1 MRKMNFMV
9 AAAVAASCAVASL
22 PVVVTPDSPTAV
34 EMSAA
39 KELAGELGKCLGE
52 TPKIVAEA
60 DLAKDG
66 RACRPATAA
75 RLFVG
80 ATKTAKAARGAAA
93 DGSASRP
100 YQVDEVFLK
109 SVDGGVVMDGD
120 PARAPLY
127 AVDLYLEKYCGVRWW
142 TSDAAT
148 HPKLG
153 AAPVKDISLSYAP
166 QFKFRETYYLD
177 GFDPLFKVRSK
188 GNFTSLTRYLLTDV
202 KFIPPELGGNHRLYF
217 FKGRHSAYH
226 SFFEVLPPNVYFEK
240 HPEWYSL
247 VGGKRVPKQLCLAN
261 AEMKAEYIKET
272 LKRLRE
278 DSSVDFIQVSQNDG
292 RGGYCTCEKCKA
304 MMDEDG
310 GVPSGPYLRF
320 ANDVAEAV
328 EREFPNVRI
337 DTFAYLFTRKAPTK
351 TKPRPNVV
359 VRLCDIEC
367 DFARPLAE
375 PLSPHKADFAKD
387 LADWRRVA
395 GGNLFI
401 WDYLAN
407 FHSYMMPHPN
417 IGSIAPNIRLF
428 AENGAVGVFEQG
440 DALCSAGSFATLR
453 HYVAAHLLWDPKDDE
468 NRLIDEFLN
477 GYYGTAA
484 APFLKKFIAVVE
496 AGPRKTR
503 QAVPCYHK
511 GAPFLGADDK
521 LEAAKLMDEAVA
533 AAAKEGEPFAWR
545 VRRERLSIDHM
556 MLLNYDILRKTA
568 AKLGYK
574 WTRPATKAEAV
585 ENWIRDV
592 KSFGVKARRETTR
605 AKEIDD
611 YFNSLR
617 KESTSAASASA
628 TTVPVGDVRVGFT
641 IETGEWKPSTNA
653 KTGGGIGSD
662 RALVHASI
670 IPHGQ
675 MKSLSVTTNG
685 NVVTAVWKGHPVCG
699 DNFTVTAKMRLL
711 GGRGAPALPG
721 GFEYIGF
728 EYSGNES
735 GQYPK
740 RIVFP
745 EVVVPRT
752 AKTAL
757 FRPFFAGDI
766 LRPDWSKMKTM
777 QRVYSSGL
785 IFKVFNYMA
794 ALEEGGVSH
803 FFDQRG
809 DARLHAAAFE
819 VTVGSAPNTLVLRNI
834 WLPPVSEETRKAG
847 SLPYPGVYAP
857 YRGGWYE
864 AAKMHRAWMETQ
876 PWFKAAAARDFS
888 KLREIDL
895 WMWSRGNIAVSEP
908 PVHWFMKETGLKV
921 ALDWYWWHNVPYDTS
936 YPFFWPP
943 RDGED
948 AFRAAVK
955 RMKDRGAFLQVYT
968 NGMLWDEDD
977 PRWAEGGLES
987 TIVRDNGKIWGT
999 TFNPFTKQSQ
1009 GHMCG
1014 EAPKFHAKMRA
1025 LEKTLASTGLDGVYM
1040 DMISCA
1046 AHLPCFNP
1054 RHKHAPGDAHAL
1066 IEGYRDYVD
1075 AVHSDNPGFL
1085 LSSEATSEAYLDRFE
1100 SFIMLYSSWERN
1112 GLGTMPR
1119 VEPVP
1124 AVTVIYRGAGVLYG
1138 SFATP
1143 GGIPGWDPLWGPCP
1157 DKPDVERQVAKYP
1170 DQFAVEFARGIVWGV
1185 QPMVHNFVM
1194 RDVTNPRIAKDIQ
1207 FMKDSAKFYHDHK
1220 DFLFDGEMLKPARFT
1235 CATKRVPFLRT
1246 SSYKRPHESK
1256 ECVQPALP
1264 TVFHSE
1270 WRAPD
1275 GRVAAVLVNWTRE
1288 EQEYEIEFGDVKRR
1302 GKLSPLSWRL
1312 LNFAPDV

>member
-1 MRKMNFMV
+1 MKSKLTILVGALCLAFSHPGAAKVGFHLATKEEGRALITADDTYISRSTPSDFRLRLGRDNVTAADYKEFASRQVRDFSESDRLAISNAFARLNRRFAALGFKSPLTNEVVLVKTTMREEFR
-9 AAAVAASCAVASL
+9 AAGYTRGSAVYLREDLPPNAPDMMLDQFLAHEVFHVLSRQSPEFRRRMYEAIGFSICEEPKFSEEVRAHIANNPDVERYDCKGVFTIDGKPTEATIVTYL
-22 PVVVTPDSPTAV
+22 PDLNCRPRDFFRKVRPVVVPISQPGRVLRTEEVPDFWKVVGKNTGYVIAAEECVADNFALALMVFDNPEV
-34 EMSAA
+34 MST
-39 KELAGELGKCLGE
+39 L
-52 TPKIVAEA
+52 P
-60 DLAKDG
+60 
-66 RACRPATAA
+66 
-75 RLFVG
+75 
-80 ATKTAKAARGAAA
+80 
-93 DGSASRP
+93 
-100 YQVDEVFLK
+100 
-109 SVDGGVVMDGD
+109 
-120 PARAPLY
+120 
-127 AVDLYLEKYCGVRWW
+127 
-142 TSDAAT
+142 
-148 HPKLG
+148 
-153 AAPVKDISLSYAP
+153 
-166 QFKFRETYYLD
+166 
-177 GFDPLFKVRSK
+177 
-188 GNFTSLTRYLLTDV
+188 N
-202 KFIPPELGGNHRLYF
+202 PE
-217 FKGRHSAYH
+217 
-226 SFFEVLPPNVYFEK
+226 
-240 HPEWYSL
+240 
-247 VGGKRVPKQLCLAN
+247 
-261 AEMKAEYIKET
+261 I
-272 LKRLRE
+272 
-278 DSSVDFIQVSQNDG
+278 
-292 RGGYCTCEKCKA
+292 
-304 MMDEDG
+304 
-310 GVPSGPYLRF
+310 
-320 ANDVAEAV
+320 
-328 EREFPNVRI
+328 
-337 DTFAYLFTRKAPTK
+337 TRKIIAALKGEFKKKPSTAPKRT
-351 TKPRPNVV
+351 
-359 VRLCDIEC
+359 
-367 DFARPLAE
+367 
-375 PLSPHKADFAKD
+375 
-387 LADWRRVA
+387 
-395 GGNLFI
+395 
-401 WDYLAN
+401 
-407 FHSYMMPHPN
+407 
-417 IGSIAPNIRLF
+417 
-428 AENGAVGVFEQG
+428 
-440 DALCSAGSFATLR
+440 TL
-453 HYVAAHLLWDPKDDE
+453 V
-468 NRLIDEFLN
+468 
-477 GYYGTAA
+477 
-484 APFLKKFIAVVE
+484 
-496 AGPRKTR
+496 
-503 QAVPCYHK
+503 Q
-511 GAPFLGADDK
+511 
-521 LEAAKLMDEAVA
+521 M
-533 AAAKEGEPFAWR
+533 
-545 VRRERLSIDHM
+545 
-556 MLLNYDILRKTA
+556 
-568 AKLGYK
+568 
-574 WTRPATKAEAV
+574 
-585 ENWIRDV
+585 
-592 KSFGVKARRETTR
+592 
-605 AKEIDD
+605 
-611 YFNSLR
+611 
-617 KESTSAASASA
+617 
-628 TTVPVGDVRVGFT
+628 GDVRVGFT
-641 IETGEWKPSTNA
+641 IETGEWKPSKNA
-653 KTGGGIGSD
+653 KTGGGVGSD

-699 DNFTVTAKMRLL
+699 ENFTVTAKMTLR
-711 GGRGAPALPG
+711 PDG
-721 GFEYIGF
+721 GFEYTSF
-728 EYSGNES
+728 DYAGNES

-752 AKTAL
+752 KKTAL

-766 LRPDWSKMKTM
+766 LRPNWSKMKTM

-785 IFKVFNYMA
+785 IFKVFNCMA

-819 VTVGSAPNTLVLRNI
+819 ATIGSAPNTLVLRNI

-876 PWFKAAAARDFS
+876 SWFKAAAARDFS

-987 TIVRDNGKIWGT
+987 TIVRSNGRIYGT

-1014 EAPKFHAKMRA
+1014 EAPKFHAKMRE
-1025 LEKTLASTGLDGVYM
+1025 LEKKLASTGLDGVYM

-1066 IEGYRDYVD
+1066 IDGYRDYVN

-1112 GLGTMPR
+1112 GLGTMPH

-1143 GGIPGWDPLWGPCP
+1143 GGIPGWDPLWGKYP
-1157 DKPDVERQVAKYP
+1157 DKPDVEKQIAKYP

-1220 DFLFDGEMLKPARFT
+1220 EFLFDGEMLKPAKLT
-1235 CATKRVPFLRT
+1235 CATKRVPFLGT

-1270 WRAPD
+1270 WRAKD
-1275 GRVAAVLVNWTRE
+1275 GRKAAVLVNWTRE
-1288 EQEYEIEFGDVKRR
+1288 AQKYELEFE
-1302 GKLSPLSWRL
+1302 GKKHVGTIPALSWML
-1312 LNFAPDV
+1312 VM

>member
-1 MRKMNFMV
+1 MKLKMLAMSSAM
-9 AAAVAASCAVASL
+9 AATCVFGGAA
-22 PVVVTPDSPTAV
+22 PVVVLPDLPTAV
-34 EMSAA
+34 EKSAA
-39 KELAGELGKCLGE
+39 EELSGELGKCLGE
-52 TPKIVAEA
+52 KPKVVAEGE
-60 DLAKDG
+60 LAKD
-66 RACRPATAA
+66 ATAA

-80 ATKTAKAARGAAA
+80 ATKAAKAVRGAAV
-93 DGSASRP
+93 SSKSP

-109 SVDGGVVMDGD
+109 SVEGGVVLDGD

-148 HPKLG
+148 YPKLD
-153 AAPVKDISLSYAP
+153 AAPVKDISFSYAP
-166 QFKFRETYYLD
+166 QFKYRETYYLD

-188 GNFTSLTRYLLTDV
+188 GNFTSLTRYLLTDI
-202 KFIPPELGGNHRLYF
+202 KFIPSELGGNHRLFF

-226 SFFEVLPPNVYFEK
+226 SFFEILPPNVYFEK

-247 VGGKRVPKQLCLAN
+247 VKGKREPKQLCLAN

-278 DSSVDFIQVSQNDG
+278 DSTADFIQVSQNDW
-292 RGGYCTCEKCKA
+292 RGYCTCEKCKA
-304 MMDEDG
+304 MMAEDG
-310 GVPSGPYLRF
+310 GAPSGPYLRF

-328 EREFPNVRI
+328 EKEFPNVRI
-337 DTFAYLFTRKAPTK
+337 DTFAYQFTRKAPTK
-351 TKPRPNVV
+351 TKPRSNVV

-367 DFARPLAE
+367 DFARPLDK
-375 PLSPHKADFAKD
+375 PLPPHKASFAKD
-387 LADWRRVA
+387 LADWHRVA

-417 IGSIAPNIRLF
+417 INSIAPNIRLF

-440 DALCSAGSFATLR
+440 DALCSAGTFATLR
-453 HYVAAHLLWDPKDDE
+453 HYVTAHLLWDPKDDE
-468 NRLIDEFLN
+468 KRLMDEFME
-477 GYYGTAA
+477 GYYGKSA
-484 APFLKKFIAVVE
+484 APFLKKFIAVIE
-496 AGPRKTR
+496 EGPRKTK
-503 QAVPCYHK
+503 QIVKCGHK

-521 LEAAKLMDEAVA
+521 LLAAKYMDEAVA
-533 AAAKEGEPFAWR
+533 AASKDGEPFASR
-545 VRRERLSIDHM
+545 VRRERLTVDHM
-556 MLLNYDILRKTA
+556 LLLNYDILRNIS
-568 AKLGYK
+568 AKLGYT

-605 AKEIDD
+605 ADEIDN

-617 KESTSAASASA
+617 NGAKPAVSA
-628 TTVPVGDVRVGFT
+628 TTVPMGDVRVGFT
-641 IETGEWKPSTNA
+641 IETGEWKPSKDA
-653 KTGGGIGSD
+653 KSGGGIGSD
-662 RALVHASI
+662 RALVHASV

-699 DNFTVTAKMRLL
+699 ENFTVTAKMTLR
-711 GGRGAPALPG
+711 PDG
-721 GFEYIGF
+721 GFEYTSF
-728 EYSGNES
+728 DYAGNES

-766 LRPDWSKMKTM
+766 LRPNWSKMKPM

-785 IFKVFNYMA
+785 IFKVFNCMA
-794 ALEEGGVSH
+794 ALEERGVSH

-834 WLPPVSEETRKAG
+834 WLPPVLEETRKAG
-847 SLPYPGVYAP
+847 SLPYPGVYVP

-864 AAKMHRAWMETQ
+864 AAKMHRTWMETQ

-888 KLREIDL
+888 KLREIDM

-968 NGMLWDEDD
+968 NGMLWTRTIRAG
-977 PRWAEGGLES
+977 PRAGLKARSCGAMAES
-987 TIVRDNGKIWGT
+987 TARRSIRSRSRAKGT
-999 TFNPFTKQSQ
+999 
-1009 GHMCG
+1009 
-1014 EAPKFHAKMRA
+1014 
-1025 LEKTLASTGLDGVYM
+1025 
-1040 DMISCA
+1040 CA
-1046 AHLPCFNP
+1046 AKRRSSRRRCARWRRRSPP
-1054 RHKHAPGDAHAL
+1054 R
-1066 IEGYRDYVD
+1066 
-1075 AVHSDNPGFL
+1075 
-1085 LSSEATSEAYLDRFE
+1085 
-1100 SFIMLYSSWERN
+1100 
-1112 GLGTMPR
+1112 
-1119 VEPVP
+1119 
-1124 AVTVIYRGAGVLYG
+1124 G
-1138 SFATP
+1138 S
-1143 GGIPGWDPLWGPCP
+1143 
-1157 DKPDVERQVAKYP
+1157 
-1170 DQFAVEFARGIVWGV
+1170 
-1185 QPMVHNFVM
+1185 
-1194 RDVTNPRIAKDIQ
+1194 
-1207 FMKDSAKFYHDHK
+1207 
-1220 DFLFDGEMLKPARFT
+1220 
-1235 CATKRVPFLRT
+1235 
-1246 SSYKRPHESK
+1246 
-1256 ECVQPALP
+1256 
-1264 TVFHSE
+1264 TVFIS
-1270 WRAPD
+1270 
-1275 GRVAAVLVNWTRE
+1275 T
-1288 EQEYEIEFGDVKRR
+1288 
-1302 GKLSPLSWRL
+1302 
-1312 LNFAPDV
+1312 

>member
-1 MRKMNFMV
+1 MKLKMLAMSSAM
-9 AAAVAASCAVASL
+9 AATCVFGGAA
-22 PVVVTPDSPTAV
+22 PVVVLPDLPTAV
-34 EMSAA
+34 EKSAA
-39 KELAGELGKCLGE
+39 EELSGELGKCLGE
-52 TPKIVAEA
+52 KPKVVAEGE
-60 DLAKDG
+60 LAKD
-66 RACRPATAA
+66 ATAA

-80 ATKTAKAARGAAA
+80 ATKAAKAVRGAAV
-93 DGSASRP
+93 SSKPP

-109 SVDGGVVMDGD
+109 SVEGGVVLDGD
-120 PARAPLY
+120 LARAPLY

-148 HPKLG
+148 YPKLDV
-153 AAPVKDISLSYAP
+153 APVKDISLSYAP
-166 QFKFRETYYLD
+166 QFKYRETYYLD

-188 GNFTSLTRYLLTDV
+188 GNFTSLTRYLLTDI
-202 KFIPPELGGNHRLYF
+202 KFIPPELGGNHRLFF

-247 VGGKRVPKQLCLAN
+247 VKGKREPKQLCLAN
-261 AEMKAEYIKET
+261 EEMKAEYIKET
-272 LKRLRE
+272 LKCLRA
-278 DSSVDFIQVSQNDG
+278 DPTADFIQVSQNDW
-292 RGGYCTCEKCKA
+292 RGYCTCEKCKS

-310 GVPSGPYLRF
+310 GAPSGPYLRF

-328 EREFPNVRI
+328 EKEFPNVRI
-337 DTFAYLFTRKAPTK
+337 DTFAYQFTRKAPTK
-351 TKPRPNVV
+351 TKPRHNVV

-367 DFARPLAE
+367 DFARPLDK
-375 PLSPHKADFAKD
+375 PLPPHKASFAKD
-387 LADWRRVA
+387 LADWHRVA

-417 IGSIAPNIRLF
+417 INSIAPNIRLF

-440 DALCSAGSFATLR
+440 DALCSAGTFATLR
-453 HYVAAHLLWDPKDDE
+453 HYVTAHLLWDPKDDE
-468 NRLIDEFLN
+468 KRLMDEFME
-477 GYYGTAA
+477 GYYGKSA
-484 APFLKKFIAVVE
+484 APFLKKFIAVIE
-496 AGPRKTR
+496 EGPRKTK
-503 QAVPCYHK
+503 QIVKCGHK

-521 LEAAKLMDEAVA
+521 LLAAKYMDEAVA
-533 AAAKEGEPFAWR
+533 AASKDGEPFASR
-545 VRRERLSIDHM
+545 VRRERLTVDHM
-556 MLLNYDILRKTA
+556 LLLNYDILRNIS
-568 AKLGYK
+568 AKLGYT

-605 AKEIDD
+605 ADEIDN

-617 KESTSAASASA
+617 ESARPPVSA
-628 TTVPVGDVRVGFT
+628 TTVPMGNVRVGFT
-641 IETGEWKPSTNA
+641 IETGEWKPSKDA
-653 KTGGGIGSD
+653 KTGGGVGSD
-662 RALVHASI
+662 RALVPASV

-685 NVVTAVWKGHPVCG
+685 NVVTAVWRGHPLCG
-699 DNFTVTAKMRLL
+699 ENFTVTAKMTLR
-711 GGRGAPALPG
+711 PDG
-721 GFEYIGF
+721 GFEYTSF
-728 EYSGNES
+728 DYAGNES

-766 LRPDWSKMKTM
+766 ILRPNWSKMKPM

-785 IFKVFNYMA
+785 IFKVFNCMA
-794 ALEEGGVSH
+794 ALEERGVSH

-847 SLPYPGVYAP
+847 SLPYPGVYVP

-864 AAKMHRAWMETQ
+864 AAKMHRTWMETQ

-888 KLREIDL
+888 KLREIDM

-908 PVHWFMKETGLKV
+908 PVHWFMRETGLKV

-987 TIVRDNGKIWGT
+987 TIVRDNGRIYGT

-1014 EAPKFHAKMRA
+1014 EAPKFQAKMRT
-1025 LEKTLASTGLDGVYM
+1025 LEKTLASTGLDGVYI

-1066 IEGYRDYVD
+1066 IEGYRDYVN
-1075 AVHSDNPGFL
+1075 AVHADNPGFL

-1112 GLGTMPR
+1112 GLGTLPGE
-1119 VEPVP
+1119 EPVP
-1124 AVTVIYRGAGVLYG
+1124 AVTVMYRGAGVLFG

-1143 GGIPGWDPLWGPCP
+1143 GGIPGWDPLWGKYP
-1157 DKPDVERQVAKYP
+1157 DKPDVEKQIAKYP

-1220 DFLFDGEMLKPARFT
+1220 DFLFDGEMLKPAKLT
-1235 CATKRVPFLRT
+1235 CATKRVPFLKT

-1275 GRVAAVLVNWTRE
+1275 GRAAAVLVNWTRE
-1288 EQEYEIEFGDVKRR
+1288 EQKYELDFNGEKKNGT
-1302 GKLSPLSWRL
+1302 LQPLSWACVPL
-1312 LNFAPDV
+1312 KN

>member
-1 MRKMNFMV
+1 MFAMV
-9 AAAVAASCAVASL
+9 SAIASMCAFGGNL
-22 PVVVTPDSPTAV
+22 PVVVLPDSPTAV
-34 EMSAA
+34 EKSAA
-39 KELAGELGKCLGE
+39 EELSGELGKCLGGK
-52 TPKIVAEA
+52 PKIVAET
-60 DLAKDG
+60 DLAKN
-66 RACRPATAA
+66 ASAA
-75 RLFVG
+75 KLFVG
-80 ATKTAKAARGAAA
+80 ATKAAKGARGAAA

-109 SVDGGVVMDGD
+109 SVEGGVVLDGD

-148 HPKLG
+148 YPKLD
-153 AAPVKDISLSYAP
+153 AVPVKDISLSYAP
-166 QFKFRETYYLD
+166 QFKYRETYYLD

-188 GNFTSLTRYLLTDV
+188 GNFTSVTRNNQLTGVT
-202 KFIPPELGGNHRLYF
+202 FIPPELGGNHRLFF

-226 SFFEVLPPNVYFEK
+226 SFFEILPPKVYFEK

-247 VGGKRVPKQLCLAN
+247 VKGKREPKQLCLAN

-278 DSSVDFIQVSQNDG
+278 DPSADFIQVSQNDW
-292 RGGYCTCEKCKA
+292 RGYCTCDKCKA

-310 GVPSGPYLRF
+310 GAPSGPYLRF

-328 EREFPNVRI
+328 EKEFPNVRI
-337 DTFAYLFTRKAPTK
+337 DTFAYMFTRRAPTK

-359 VRLCDIEC
+359 VRLCDILC
-367 DFARPLAE
+367 DVARPLAE
-375 PLSPHKADFAKD
+375 PLPPNKADFAKD
-387 LADWRRVA
+387 LADWQRVA
-395 GGNLFI
+395 GGNLLI
-401 WDYLAN
+401 WDYLADFCN
-407 FHSYMMPHPN
+407 YMMPHPN
-417 IGSIAPNIRLF
+417 IGTIAPNIRLF
-428 AENGAVGVFEQG
+428 AKNGAVGVFEQG
-440 DALCSAGSFATLR
+440 DAICSAGSFATLR
-453 HYVAAHLLWDPKDDE
+453 HYMTAHLLWDPKDDE
-468 NRLIDEFLN
+468 KRLMDEFLE
-477 GYYGTAA
+477 GYYGKSA
-484 APFLKKFIAVVE
+484 APVLKKFIAVIE
-496 AGPRKTR
+496 AGPRKTK
-503 QAVPCYHK
+503 QVVTCYHD
-511 GAPFLGADDK
+511 GAPFLDENDK
-521 LEAAKLMDEAVA
+521 LLATKYMDEAVA
-533 AAAKEGEPFAWR
+533 AAAKDGEPFATR

-556 MLLNYDILRKTA
+556 LLLNYDILRDFA
-568 AKLGYK
+568 AKLGYT

-592 KSFGVKARRETTR
+592 KSFGVKARRETTH
-605 AKEIDD
+605 ANHLEK

-617 KESTSAASASA
+617 ESARPPMSA
-628 TTVPVGDVRVGFT
+628 TTVPMGNVRVGFT
-641 IETGEWKPSTNA
+641 IETGEWKPSKDA
-653 KTGGGIGSD
+653 KSGGGIGSD
-662 RALVHASI
+662 RALVHASV

-699 DNFTVTAKMRLL
+699 ENFTVTAKMTLR
-711 GGRGAPALPG
+711 PDG
-721 GFEYIGF
+721 GFEYTSF
-728 EYSGNES
+728 DYAGNES

-766 LRPDWSKMKTM
+766 LRPNWSKMKTM

-785 IFKVFNYMA
+785 IFKVFNCMA

-819 VTVGSAPNTLVLRNI
+819 ATVGSAPNTLVLRNI

-888 KLREIDL
+888 KLREIDM

-987 TIVRDNGKIWGT
+987 TIVRSNGRIYGT

-1014 EAPKFHAKMRA
+1014 EAPKFQAKMRT
-1025 LEKTLASTGLDGVYM
+1025 LEKTLASTGLDGVYI

-1066 IEGYRDYVD
+1066 IDGYRDYVN
-1075 AVHSDNPGFL
+1075 AVHADNPGFL

-1112 GLGTMPR
+1112 GLGTLPGE
-1119 VEPVP
+1119 EPVP
-1124 AVTVIYRGAGVLYG
+1124 AVTVMYRGAGVLFG

-1143 GGIPGWDPLWGPCP
+1143 GGIPGWDPLWGKYP
-1157 DKPDVERQVAKYP
+1157 DKPDVEKQIAKYP

-1220 DFLFDGEMLKPARFT
+1220 DFLFDGEMLKPAKLA
-1235 CATKRVPFLRT
+1235 CATKRVPFLKT
-1246 SSYKRPHESK
+1246 SSYKRPHESA

-1275 GRVAAVLVNWTRE
+1275 GRTAAVLVNWTRE
-1288 EQEYEIEFGDVKRR
+1288 AQKYELDFDGAKESGV
-1302 GKLSPLSWRL
+1302 LPPLSWKL
-1312 LNFAPDV
+1312 AAKGIAAP

>member
-1 MRKMNFMV
+1 MQRKQNFLLNAM
-9 AAAVAASCAVASL
+9 AAVAVYCLASGTVTGAPV
-22 PVVVTPDSPTAV
+22 PVVVLPDSPTTV
-34 EMSAA
+34 EKSAA
-39 KELAGELGKCLGE
+39 AELAGELGKCLGE

-60 DLAKDG
+60 
-66 RACRPATAA
+66 AA
-75 RLFVG
+75 RPDDTKLFVG
-80 ATKTAKAARGAAA
+80 ATQAAKKARGSGTAV
-93 DGSASRP
+93 SSKPP

-109 SVDGGVVMDGD
+109 SIDGGVVMDGD

-148 HPKLG
+148 YPKLS
-153 AAPVKDISLSYAP
+153 AAPSSGIDVQYAP
-166 QFKFRETYYLD
+166 QFKYRETYYLD

-188 GNFTSLTRYLLTDV
+188 GNFTSLTRYLLHEI

-226 SFFEVLPPNVYFEK
+226 SFFEILPPKEYFEK

-247 VGGKRVPKQLCLAN
+247 VDGKRQPKQLCLAN
-261 AEMKAEYIKET
+261 EEMKAEYIKET

-278 DSSVDFIQVSQNDG
+278 DSSVDFIQVSQNDW
-292 RGGYCTCEKCKA
+292 RGYCTCEKCKA

-310 GVPSGPYLRF
+310 GAPSGPYLRF

-328 EREFPNVRI
+328 EKEFPNVRI
-337 DTFAYLFTRKAPTK
+337 DTFAYQFTRRAPTK
-351 TKPRPNVV
+351 TRPRPNVV

-367 DFARPLAE
+367 DFARPLAN
-375 PLSPHKADFAKD
+375 PLPPREAKFVKD
-387 LADWRRVA
+387 LMDWKRVA

-407 FHSYMMPHPN
+407 FHNYMMPHPN

-428 AENGAVGVFEQG
+428 AKNGAVGVFEQG
-440 DALCSAGSFATLR
+440 DAICSAGTFATLR
-453 HYVAAHLLWDPKDDE
+453 HYVTSHLLWDPKDDE
-468 NRLIDEFLN
+468 NRLMDEFLE
-477 GYYGTAA
+477 GYYGKSA
-484 APFLKKFIAVVE
+484 APVLKKFIAVVE
-496 AGPRKTR
+496 AGPRKTK
-503 QAVPCYHK
+503 QVVKCGHK
-511 GAPFLGADDK
+511 GAPFLGGGDK
-521 LEAAKLMDEAVA
+521 LEAAKLMDAAVA
-533 AAAKEGEPFAWR
+533 AAAKDGEPFASR
-545 VRRERLSIDHM
+545 VRRERLSVDHM
-556 MLLNYDILRKTA
+556 MLLNYDALKSIA
-568 AKLGYK
+568 AKLGYE
-574 WTRPATKAEAV
+574 WTRPETKVEAV

-592 KSFGVKARRETTR
+592 RSFGVKARRETTR
-605 AKEIDD
+605 ADEIDN
-611 YFNSLR
+611 YFESLR
-617 KESTSAASASA
+617 RESKPAAPVSA

-641 IETGEWKPSTNA
+641 IEMGEWKPSTNA
-653 KTGGGIGSD
+653 KTGGGVGSD

-685 NVVTAVWKGHPVCG
+685 NVVTAVWKGHSLCG
-699 DNFTVTAKMRLL
+699 DNFTVTAKMTLR
-711 GGRGAPALPG
+711 PDG
-721 GFEYIGF
+721 GFEYTSF
-728 EYSGNES
+728 DYAGNES
-735 GQYPK
+735 GQYPN

-785 IFKVFNYMA
+785 IFKVFNCMA
-794 ALEEGGVSH
+794 ALEEGGISH

-809 DARLHAAAFE
+809 DARLHASAFE

-834 WLPPVSEETRKAG
+834 WLPPVTDETRKAA
-847 SLPYPGVYAP
+847 SLPYTGVCAP

-864 AAKMHRAWMETQ
+864 AARMHRAWMETQ

-888 KLREIDL
+888 KLREIDM

-943 RDGED
+943 RDGEE

-955 RMKDRGAFLQVYT
+955 RMKERGAFVQVYT

-977 PRWAEGGLES
+977 SRWAEGGLES
-987 TIVRDNGKIWGT
+987 TIVRSNGRIYGT

-1025 LEKTLASTGLDGVYM
+1025 LEKTLASTGLDGVYI

-1046 AHLPCFNP
+1046 AHQPCFNP
-1054 RHKHAPGDAHAL
+1054 RHKHALGDAHAL

-1112 GLGTMPR
+1112 GLGTMPHE
-1119 VEPVP
+1119 EPVP
-1124 AVTVIYRGAGVLYG
+1124 AITVIYRGAGVIFG

-1143 GGIPGWDPLWGPCP
+1143 GGIPGWDPLWGKCS
-1157 DKPDVERQVAKYP
+1157 DKPDVEKQIAKYP

-1194 RDVTNPRIAKDIQ
+1194 RDVTNPRVAKDIQ
-1207 FMKDSAKFYHDHK
+1207 FMKDSAQFYHDNK
-1220 DFLFDGEMLKPARFT
+1220 AFLFDGEMLKPAKLT
-1235 CATKRVPFLRT
+1235 CATKRVAFLKT
-1246 SSYKRPHESK
+1246 TSYKRPHESK

-1264 TVFHSE
+1264 CVFHSE

-1275 GRVAAVLVNWTRE
+1275 GRKAAILVNWTRE
-1288 EQEYEIEFGDVKRR
+1288 EQAYELELEGVKRR
-1302 GKLSPLSWRL
+1302 GVLPALSWRRL
-1312 LNFAPDV
+1312 SLDFATCTAR

>member
-1 MRKMNFMV
+1 MKLKMLAMSSAM
-9 AAAVAASCAVASL
+9 AATCVFGGAA
-22 PVVVTPDSPTAV
+22 PVVVLPDLPTAV
-34 EMSAA
+34 EKSAA
-39 KELAGELGKCLGE
+39 EELSGELGKCLGE
-52 TPKIVAEA
+52 KPKVVAEGE
-60 DLAKDG
+60 LAKD
-66 RACRPATAA
+66 ATAA

-80 ATKTAKAARGAAA
+80 ATKAAKAVRGAAV
-93 DGSASRP
+93 SSKPP

-109 SVDGGVVMDGD
+109 SVEGGVVLDGD
-120 PARAPLY
+120 LARAPLY
-127 AVDLYLEKYCGVRWW
+127 SVDLYLEKYCGVRWW

-148 HPKLG
+148 YPKLD

-166 QFKFRETYYLD
+166 QFKYRETYYLD

-188 GNFTSLTRYLLTDV
+188 GNFTSLTRYLLTDI
-202 KFIPPELGGNHRLYF
+202 KFIPPELGGNHRLFF

-247 VGGKRVPKQLCLAN
+247 VKGKREPKQLCLAN
-261 AEMKAEYIKET
+261 EEMKAEYIKET
-272 LKRLRE
+272 LKCLRA
-278 DSSVDFIQVSQNDG
+278 DPTADFIQVSQNDW
-292 RGGYCTCEKCKA
+292 RGYCTCEKCKS

-310 GVPSGPYLRF
+310 GAPSGPYLRF

-328 EREFPNVRI
+328 EKEFPNVRI
-337 DTFAYLFTRKAPTK
+337 DTFAYQFTRKAPTK
-351 TKPRPNVV
+351 TKPRHNVV

-367 DFARPLAE
+367 DFARPLDK
-375 PLSPHKADFAKD
+375 PLPPHKASFAKD
-387 LADWRRVA
+387 LADWHRVA

-417 IGSIAPNIRLF
+417 INSIAPNIRLF

-440 DALCSAGSFATLR
+440 DALCSAGTFATLR
-453 HYVAAHLLWDPKDDE
+453 HYVTAHLLWDPKDDE
-468 NRLIDEFLN
+468 KRLMDEFME
-477 GYYGTAA
+477 GYYGKSA
-484 APFLKKFIAVVE
+484 APFLKKFIAVIE
-496 AGPRKTR
+496 EGPRKTK
-503 QAVPCYHK
+503 QIVKCGHK

-521 LEAAKLMDEAVA
+521 LLAAKYMDEAVA
-533 AAAKEGEPFAWR
+533 AASKDGEPFASR
-545 VRRERLSIDHM
+545 VRRERLTVDHM
-556 MLLNYDILRKTA
+556 LLLNYDILRNIS
-568 AKLGYK
+568 AKLGYT

-605 AKEIDD
+605 ADEIDN

-617 KESTSAASASA
+617 ESARPPVSA
-628 TTVPVGDVRVGFT
+628 TTVPMGNVRVGFT
-641 IETGEWKPSTNA
+641 IETGEWKPSKDA
-653 KTGGGIGSD
+653 KTGGGVGSD
-662 RALVHASI
+662 RALVPASV

-685 NVVTAVWKGHPVCG
+685 NVVTAVWRGHPLCG
-699 DNFTVTAKMRLL
+699 ENFTVTAKMTLR
-711 GGRGAPALPG
+711 PDG
-721 GFEYIGF
+721 GFEYTSF
-728 EYSGNES
+728 DYAGNES

-766 LRPDWSKMKTM
+766 LRPNWSKMKPM

-785 IFKVFNYMA
+785 IFKVFNCMA
-794 ALEEGGVSH
+794 ALEERGVSH

-847 SLPYPGVYAP
+847 SLPYPGVYVP

-864 AAKMHRAWMETQ
+864 AAKMHRTWMETQ

-888 KLREIDL
+888 KLREIDM

-908 PVHWFMKETGLKV
+908 PVHWFMRETGLKV

-987 TIVRDNGKIWGT
+987 TIVRDNGRIYGT

-1014 EAPKFHAKMRA
+1014 EAPKFQAKMRT
-1025 LEKTLASTGLDGVYM
+1025 LEKTLASTGLDGVYI

-1066 IEGYRDYVD
+1066 IEGYRDYVN
-1075 AVHSDNPGFL
+1075 AVHADNPGFL

-1112 GLGTMPR
+1112 GLGTLPGE
-1119 VEPVP
+1119 EPVP
-1124 AVTVIYRGAGVLYG
+1124 AVTVMYRGAGVLFG

-1143 GGIPGWDPLWGPCP
+1143 GGIPGWDPLWGKYP
-1157 DKPDVERQVAKYP
+1157 DKPDVEKQIAKYP

-1194 RDVTNPRIAKDIQ
+1194 RDVTNPRIARDIQ

-1220 DFLFDGEMLKPARFT
+1220 DFLFDGEMLKPAKLT
-1235 CATKRVPFLRT
+1235 CATKRVPFLKT

-1275 GRVAAVLVNWTRE
+1275 GRTAAVLVNWTRE
-1288 EQEYEIEFGDVKRR
+1288 EQKYLLEFEGKRFE
-1302 GKLSPLSWRL
+1302 GNLPALSWRL
-1312 LNFAPDV
+1312 ESR

>member
-1 MRKMNFMV
+1 MKMQALSFV
-9 AAAVAASCAVASL
+9 SVVSFAAF
-22 PVVVTPDSPTAV
+22 
-34 EMSAA
+34 
-39 KELAGELGKCLGE
+39 
-52 TPKIVAEA
+52 
-60 DLAKDG
+60 
-66 RACRPATAA
+66 TAA
-75 RLFVG
+75 
-80 ATKTAKAARGAAA
+80 
-93 DGSASRP
+93 
-100 YQVDEVFLK
+100 
-109 SVDGGVVMDGD
+109 
-120 PARAPLY
+120 
-127 AVDLYLEKYCGVRWW
+127 
-142 TSDAAT
+142 
-148 HPKLG
+148 
-153 AAPVKDISLSYAP
+153 
-166 QFKFRETYYLD
+166 
-177 GFDPLFKVRSK
+177 
-188 GNFTSLTRYLLTDV
+188 
-202 KFIPPELGGNHRLYF
+202 
-217 FKGRHSAYH
+217 
-226 SFFEVLPPNVYFEK
+226 
-240 HPEWYSL
+240 
-247 VGGKRVPKQLCLAN
+247 
-261 AEMKAEYIKET
+261 
-272 LKRLRE
+272 
-278 DSSVDFIQVSQNDG
+278 
-292 RGGYCTCEKCKA
+292 
-304 MMDEDG
+304 
-310 GVPSGPYLRF
+310 GVPQR
-320 ANDVAEAV
+320 
-328 EREFPNVRI
+328 
-337 DTFAYLFTRKAPTK
+337 T
-351 TKPRPNVV
+351 
-359 VRLCDIEC
+359 
-367 DFARPLAE
+367 
-375 PLSPHKADFAKD
+375 
-387 LADWRRVA
+387 
-395 GGNLFI
+395 
-401 WDYLAN
+401 
-407 FHSYMMPHPN
+407 
-417 IGSIAPNIRLF
+417 
-428 AENGAVGVFEQG
+428 
-440 DALCSAGSFATLR
+440 TL
-453 HYVAAHLLWDPKDDE
+453 
-468 NRLIDEFLN
+468 
-477 GYYGTAA
+477 
-484 APFLKKFIAVVE
+484 
-496 AGPRKTR
+496 
-503 QAVPCYHK
+503 VP
-511 GAPFLGADDK
+511 
-521 LEAAKLMDEAVA
+521 M
-533 AAAKEGEPFAWR
+533 
-545 VRRERLSIDHM
+545 
-556 MLLNYDILRKTA
+556 
-568 AKLGYK
+568 
-574 WTRPATKAEAV
+574 
-585 ENWIRDV
+585 
-592 KSFGVKARRETTR
+592 
-605 AKEIDD
+605 
-611 YFNSLR
+611 
-617 KESTSAASASA
+617 
-628 TTVPVGDVRVGFT
+628 GDVRVGFT
-641 IETGEWKPSTNA
+641 IETGEWKPSKNA
-653 KTGGGIGSD
+653 KSGCGIGSD
-662 RALVHASI
+662 RALVPASV

-699 DNFTVTAKMRLL
+699 ENFTVTAKMRLL

-757 FRPFFAGDI
+757 FRPRFAGDI
-766 LRPDWSKMKTM
+766 LRPDWSKMKRG

-785 IFKVFNYMA
+785 IFKVFNCMA

-819 VTVGSAPNTLVLRNI
+819 AMVGSAPNTLVLRNI

-847 SLPYPGVYAP
+847 SLPYPGVYVP
-857 YRGGWYE
+857 YLGGWYE

-888 KLREIDL
+888 KLREIDM

-987 TIVRDNGKIWGT
+987 TIVRSNGRIYGT

-1014 EAPKFHAKMRA
+1014 EAPKFHAKMRE
-1025 LEKTLASTGLDGVYM
+1025 LEKKLASTGLDGVYM

-1046 AHLPCFNP
+1046 AHLPCFNQ

-1066 IEGYRDYVD
+1066 IDGYRDYVN

-1170 DQFAVEFARGIVWGV
+1170 EQFAVEFARGIIWGV

-1220 DFLFDGEMLKPARFT
+1220 EFLFDGEMLKPAKLT

-1275 GRVAAVLVNWTRE
+1275 GRTAAVLVNWTRE
-1288 EQEYEIEFGDVKRR
+1288 DQKYSLEFKGKRFE
-1302 GKLSPLSWRL
+1302 GNLPALSWRL
-1312 LNFAPDV
+1312 ESR